1 MKTVRK
7 AVLAGMLLLAASG
20 AWAGVTVT
28 YAQPEQFSDVPFAPW
43 ERERVLKELSKH
55 FAKMAQGLPAG
66 QDLAVEVTDIDLAGR
81 TWPSFDSGRDIRVLN
96 GRADWPQLSM
106 KYTVTQNGQVVRQGE
121 EHLNAMNYLN
131 RFNRYTSSE
140 ELRYEKQMLD
150 DWFKERIISAR

>member
-1 MKTVRK
+1 MKTVRI
-7 AVLAGMLLLAASG
+7 AALGGMLLLAAAG
-20 AWAGVTVT
+20 ASAGVTVT

-66 QDLAVEVTDIDLAGR
+66 QDLTVEVTDIDLAGR
-81 TWPSFDSGRDIRVLN
+81 TWPSIDTGRDIRILN
-96 GRADWPQLSM
+96 GRADWPHLSM
-106 KYTVTQNGQVVRQGE
+106 KYSVTQDGKVVRQGE

-150 DWFKERIISAR
+150 EWFKDRIISAR